1 MNQQMGIG
9 DRLQFT
15 HFPEN
20 IFKLTGE
27 KVIDLDKDWTF
38 DYNPY
43 VVRHTTE
50 IPSVIIDLW
59 NLSYNFPKEGLS
71 TADRF
76 IIKYLGKDKLFCRGP
91 RLYRFEEKRMI
102 PNKIIVHLGGKTVK
116 TEIKDNVLKYI
127 RERYS
132 DFTIYQIGGKND
144 KTNDLFINK
153 MGLSLWDTVELISDS
168 AIFLGINSGFMNVA
182 LAYPRICKK
191 LFIDEQCLTSFLPMR
206 SGSEWYDYNTQFWNQ
221 TENDIG
227 ITHSYLR
234 I

>member
-1 MNQQMGIG
+1 MNQQMGVG
-9 DRLQFT
+9 DKIQFT

-43 VVRHTTE
+43 VVRDTTE
-50 IPSVIIDLW
+50 IPTIIIDLW
-59 NLSYNFPKEGLS
+59 SLSYNFPKYGFS
-71 TADRF
+71 YADRC
-76 IIKYLGKDKLFCRGP
+76 IIKYLGKEKLFCRGP
-91 RLYRFEEKRMI
+91 RLYRFEEKKMI
-102 PNKIIVHLGGKTVK
+102 PNKMVVHLTGKATK
-116 TEIKDNVLKYI
+116 NDLKPEVLQYI

-132 DFTIYQIGGKND
+132 NYDIYQIGGKND
-144 KTNDLFINK
+144 KTNDFFINK
-153 MGLSLWDTVELISDS
+153 MGLSLWDTTELISDS

-191 LFIDEQCLTSFLPMR
+191 LFVDEQPLESFLPMQV
-206 SGSEWYDYNTQFWNQ
+206 STEWYEYNIQFWNQ

-227 ITHSYLR
+227 VTHSYLR